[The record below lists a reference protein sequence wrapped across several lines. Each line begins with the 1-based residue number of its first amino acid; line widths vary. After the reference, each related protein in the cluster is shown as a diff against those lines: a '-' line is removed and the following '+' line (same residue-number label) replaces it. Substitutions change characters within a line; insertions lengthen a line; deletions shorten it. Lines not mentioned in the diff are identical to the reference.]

1 MPDKSEQL
9 SYELRIGVTG
19 HRNLSNGS
27 AVAEAV
33 DKLVASIDQLIANP
47 EDVPIEW
54 CVISPLAKGSDR
66 IVAKSILKKKNA
78 RLELLT
84 PFPLDEY
91 RKDFSDPEDLLE
103 FNQLL
108 QKADPPLTEPLE
120 KNADQNNSKPR
131 TRGYLPVGRKVVDAC
146 EILIAIWDG
155 KPSRGKG
162 GTAEIVSYA
171 LERGKTILR
180 IDAEN
185 PKSPATLLRPTKK
198 KNAVTNT
205 PDYQELPLPDTAKK
219 LSLNYHQFLEF
230 CRDTSLSKEKEAS
243 LIKECV
249 QDIRQ
254 QAKKSA
260 LPDAQLTPVLDYLIP
275 TYVRA
280 NELSMIYQK
289 QHVLLSKAIHILSA
303 IAVSVVVFQVTFF
316 PEQKEIIALEICAM
330 VGVLVALMI
339 SRQFSWHGKW
349 IDYRFLA
356 EQLRTAIYTVVLE
369 LNPLSG
375 PIHTT
380 KTLPFY
386 NKPKNWIDFSIDRQI
401 SKVLNH
407 SDKPAHF
414 SAVKQFVVEGWLD
427 TQKTWH
433 KNNAHKKKHAEHQL
447 HTAVI
452 VLFCVTLAMAILHIL
467 EPESQIPEGQEIF
480 YLSEWGKF
488 LAITLPAWGGALHAI
503 GKQLEYD
510 RVAERSNKMA
520 GELDRLLTL
529 ANESTTPD
537 ELREIVQQAVQ
548 TINLE
553 TYEWWALISF
563 NSPELVA

>member
-1 MPDKSEQL
+1 MKSNPEQL

-66 IVAKSILKKKNA
+66 MVAKSILKKKNA

-84 PFPLDEY
+84 PFPLEEY
-91 RKDFSDPEDLLE
+91 RKDFTDPEDLQE

-108 QKADPPLTEPLE
+108 QKADPPLTEPLD

-131 TRGYLPVGRKVVDAC
+131 IRGYLPVGRKVVDAC

-254 QAKKSA
+254 QAKKVHCQM
-260 LPDAQLTPVLDYLIP
+260 P
-275 TYVRA
+275 
-280 NELSMIYQK
+280 N
-289 QHVLLSKAIHILSA
+289 
-303 IAVSVVVFQVTFF
+303 
-316 PEQKEIIALEICAM
+316 
-330 VGVLVALMI
+330 
-339 SRQFSWHGKW
+339 
-349 IDYRFLA
+349 
-356 EQLRTAIYTVVLE
+356 
-369 LNPLSG
+369 
-375 PIHTT
+375 
-380 KTLPFY
+380 
-386 NKPKNWIDFSIDRQI
+386 
-401 SKVLNH
+401 
-407 SDKPAHF
+407 
-414 SAVKQFVVEGWLD
+414 
-427 TQKTWH
+427 
-433 KNNAHKKKHAEHQL
+433 
-447 HTAVI
+447 
-452 VLFCVTLAMAILHIL
+452 
-467 EPESQIPEGQEIF
+467 
-480 YLSEWGKF
+480 
-488 LAITLPAWGGALHAI
+488 
-503 GKQLEYD
+503 
-510 RVAERSNKMA
+510 
-520 GELDRLLTL
+520 
-529 ANESTTPD
+529 
-537 ELREIVQQAVQ
+537 
-548 TINLE
+548 
-553 TYEWWALISF
+553 
-563 NSPELVA
+563 